1 MRAWCWAIYAVAT
14 HKTAYEVADELLHD
28 NGIVPDDFSVF
39 DINLAF
45 LQDGDF
51 IQGHIGSELVL
62 QAVDVDELTVEFF
75 FVLMKLKELGGPLHL
90 IEVHTPLQT
99 LGGRSCGVYADA
111 CGAGIVIENV
121 YAGSL
126 VDGEQLVG
134 LEIPGG
140 FVGVPV
146 LFGDGDVL
154 SRKQFYIFW
163 STITSRHFTYF
174 SNLNMP
180 SRRNNFSNFPEYLG
194 ILPCYF
200 FM

>member
-1 MRAWCWAIYAVAT
+1 MEVRFAKEGLDSSLDAHSHIIAEVFAFKDGYNAVVVDKQAVLGSIVDTFHSEAKGIEVLVLRGDDESGAIYAVAT

-111 CGAGIVIENV
+111 CGAGH
-121 YAGSL
+121 S
-126 VDGEQLVG
+126 
-134 LEIPGG
+134 
-140 FVGVPV
+140 
-146 LFGDGDVL
+146 
-154 SRKQFYIFW
+154 
-163 STITSRHFTYF
+163 H
-174 SNLNMP
+174 
-180 SRRNNFSNFPEYLG
+180 
-194 ILPCYF
+194 
-200 FM
+200 